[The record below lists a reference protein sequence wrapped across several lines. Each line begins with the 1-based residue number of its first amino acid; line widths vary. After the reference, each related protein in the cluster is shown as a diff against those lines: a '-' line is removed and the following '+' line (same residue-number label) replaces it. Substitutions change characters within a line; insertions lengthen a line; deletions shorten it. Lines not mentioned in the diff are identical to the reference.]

1 MPTDAIV
8 SVIIPFIMAGVLAL
22 LSFRSFKEKGF
33 LLNNAYLYATEEERK
48 TMNKKPWYR
57 QSAICFCL
65 LSVAFIL
72 LGLYSVFDKKVFI
85 ILVYLVFAGTV
96 VYAIASSV
104 KINRREGQRYIKM

>member
-1 MPTDAIV
+1 MNTIV
-8 SVIIPFIMAGVLAL
+8 SVITPFTIAAVLAL
-22 LSFRSFKEKGF
+22 LSFRSFREKGF
-33 LLNNAYLYATEEERK
+33 LLNNAYLYATEEEKK

-85 ILVYLVFAGTV
+85 ILEHLVLMGTAA
-96 VYAIASSV
+96 YAIVSSV
-104 KINRREGQRYIKM
+104 MINRREGQRNIKM